1 MGSDHYFHPEFGW
14 LAPTSRLRR
23 ELRVGLFSMLFGM
36 SIGAIAVS
44 ALSVGSRDAGTNSV
58 SPVAIR
64 GVVAPSITT
73 EASPNG
79 SGNKRREA
87 ASTNIDQTRTNK
99 EVSTSDSIKPVTASA
114 HLGTSSPKNAKTVC
128 DGNKSGCLED
138 ARRASGQGGVRSPA
152 ENNGPA
158 IARVPLGRAEA
169 STGVL
174 QGSGRSDVA
183 AQGSLAPERTT
194 PPTLQQ
200 DLATKDRP
208 NSKAMSRVGR
218 ADVRDSSSS
227 SLGFWD
233 WSR

>member
-14 LAPTSRLRR
+14 LAPTSRFRR
-23 ELRVGLFSMLFGM
+23 ELRVGFFSMLFGM
-36 SIGAIAVS
+36 SVGAIAVG
-44 ALSVGSRDAGTNSV
+44 ALSIGSRDAGTNSV

-64 GVVAPSITT
+64 GVVAPSIITG
-73 EASPNG
+73 ASPNG
-79 SGNKRREA
+79 SGNKGREA

-99 EVSTSDSIKPVTASA
+99 EVSTSDPIKPVTTST
-114 HLGTSSPKNAKTVC
+114 HLGTSSRENAKAAC

-138 ARRASGQGGVRSPA
+138 ARRASGQGGMRSPA

-174 QGSGRSDVA
+174 QGSGRSNVA
-183 AQGSLAPERTT
+183 AQGSQAPERTT
-194 PPTLQQ
+194 PPALQQ
-200 DLATKDRP
+200 DLATT
-208 NSKAMSRVGR
+208 NSNARSRVGR

-227 SLGFWD
+227 PLGFWD